1 MEEVKRDRARRKL
14 LRVTFPNGKVLCY
27 KSTTDTMIATMQ
39 ELGDDVIAN
48 IKLQSC
54 HLPLLSKEIY
64 PKYKE
69 WMKPVCNGWYLN
81 TQSNSDTKFLQLNA
95 INEQLSLGLKIELR
109 EDFVAQDNPNK
120 EKRTRTKGEIL
131 VKLPDGQCF
140 ANNSI
145 TNTFLEVI
153 REIGIDKI
161 KQKELTWCGK
171 PLITTSKMFNGQVQI
186 DNERWIIVPNTT
198 KDKVKR
204 ERLLKGNWEYDDN
217 PNALCSHDAITA
229 IFN

>member
-39 ELGDDVIAN
+39 ELGDGVIAN
-48 IKLQSC
+48 IKLLSC

-95 INEQLSLGLKIELR
+95 INEQLSLGLKIELG

-145 TNTFLEVI
+145 TNTFVEVI

-171 PLITTSKMFNGQVQI
+171 PLITTSKMFNGQVRI

-198 KDKVKR
+198 KDKVK
-204 ERLLKGNWEYDDN
+204 LLRVIGAMLRINIE
-217 PNALCSHDAITA
+217 ITS
-229 IFN
+229 I

>member
-14 LRVTFPNGKVLCY
+14 LRVTFPNRKVLCY

-145 TNTFLEVI
+145 TNTFLELI

-171 PLITTSKMFNGQVQI
+171 PLITASKMFNGQVQI

-198 KDKVKR
+198 KDKVK
-204 ERLLKGNWEYDDN
+204 LLRVIGAMLRINME
-217 PNALCSHDAITA
+217 ITS
-229 IFN
+229 I

>member
-39 ELGDDVIAN
+39 ELGDGVIAN

-95 INEQLSLGLKIELR
+95 INEQLSLGLKIELG

-145 TNTFLEVI
+145 TNTFLELI

-171 PLITTSKMFNGQVQI
+171 PLITTSKMFNGQVRI

-198 KDKVKR
+198 KDKVK
-204 ERLLKGNWEYDDN
+204 LLRVIGAMLRINME
-217 PNALCSHDAITA
+217 ITS
-229 IFN
+229 I

>member
-39 ELGDDVIAN
+39 ELGDGVIAN
-48 IKLQSC
+48 IKLLSC

-95 INEQLSLGLKIELR
+95 INEQLSLGLKIELG

-145 TNTFLEVI
+145 TNTFVEVI

-171 PLITTSKMFNGQVQI
+171 PLITASKMFNGQVRI
-186 DNERWIIVPNTT
+186 DDERWIIVPNTT
-198 KDKVKR
+198 KDKVK
-204 ERLLKGNWEYDDN
+204 LLRVIGAMLRINMEI
-217 PNALCSHDAITA
+217 ASI
-229 IFN
+229 

>member
-39 ELGDDVIAN
+39 EFGDDVIAN

-95 INEQLSLGLKIELR
+95 INEQLSLGLKIELG

-186 DNERWIIVPNTT
+186 DNERWIVVPNTT
-198 KDKVKR
+198 KDKVK
-204 ERLLKGNWEYDDN
+204 LLRVIGAMLRINME
-217 PNALCSHDAITA
+217 ITS
-229 IFN
+229 I

>member
-39 ELGDDVIAN
+39 ELGDGVIAN
-48 IKLQSC
+48 IKLLSC

-64 PKYKE
+64 PRYKE

-95 INEQLSLGLKIELR
+95 INEQLSLGLKIELG
-109 EDFVAQDNPNK
+109 EDFIAQDNPNK

-145 TNTFLEVI
+145 TNTFLELI

-171 PLITTSKMFNGQVQI
+171 PLITTSKMFNGQVRI

-198 KDKVKR
+198 KDKVK
-204 ERLLKGNWEYDDN
+204 LLRVIGAMLRINME
-217 PNALCSHDAITA
+217 ITS
-229 IFN
+229 I

>member
-14 LRVTFPNGKVLCY
+14 LRITFPNGKVLCY

-95 INEQLSLGLKIELR
+95 INEQLSLGLKIELGA
-109 EDFVAQDNPNK
+109 DFIAQDNPNK

-171 PLITTSKMFNGQVQI
+171 PLITTSKIFNGQVQI

-198 KDKVKR
+198 KDKVK
-204 ERLLKGNWEYDDN
+204 LLRVIGAMLRINME
-217 PNALCSHDAITA
+217 ITS
-229 IFN
+229 I

>member
-48 IKLQSC
+48 IKLLSC
-54 HLPLLSKEIY
+54 HRPLLSKEIY

-95 INEQLSLGLKIELR
+95 INEQLSLGLKIELG

-140 ANNSI
+140 TNNSI

-153 REIGIDKI
+153 RGIGIDKI

-198 KDKVKR
+198 KDKVK
-204 ERLLKGNWEYDDN
+204 LLRVIGAMLRINME
-217 PNALCSHDAITA
+217 ITS
-229 IFN
+229 I

>member
-64 PKYKE
+64 PRYKE

-95 INEQLSLGLKIELR
+95 INEQLSLGLKIELG
-109 EDFVAQDNPNK
+109 EDFIAQDNPNK
-120 EKRTRTKGEIL
+120 EKRTRTKDEIL

-145 TNTFLEVI
+145 TNTFLELI

-171 PLITTSKMFNGQVQI
+171 PLITTSKMFNGQVRI

-198 KDKVKR
+198 KDKVK
-204 ERLLKGNWEYDDN
+204 LLRVIGAMLRINME
-217 PNALCSHDAITA
+217 ITS
-229 IFN
+229 I

>member
-198 KDKVKR
+198 KDKVK
-204 ERLLKGNWEYDDN
+204 LLRVIGAMLRINIE
-217 PNALCSHDAITA
+217 ITS
-229 IFN
+229 I

>member
-39 ELGDDVIAN
+39 ELGDGVIAN

-95 INEQLSLGLKIELR
+95 INEQLSLGLKIELG

-120 EKRTRTKGEIL
+120 EKRPRTKGEIL

-171 PLITTSKMFNGQVQI
+171 PLITASKMFNGQVQI

-198 KDKVKR
+198 KDKVK
-204 ERLLKGNWEYDDN
+204 LLRVIGAVLRIDME
-217 PNALCSHDAITA
+217 ITS
-229 IFN
+229 I

>member
-27 KSTTDTMIATMQ
+27 KSTTDTMIATIQ
-39 ELGDDVIAN
+39 ELGDGVIAN
-48 IKLQSC
+48 IKLLSC

-95 INEQLSLGLKIELR
+95 INEQLSLGLKIELG

-153 REIGIDKI
+153 RGIGIDKI

-198 KDKVKR
+198 KDKVK
-204 ERLLKGNWEYDDN
+204 LLRVIGAMLRINME
-217 PNALCSHDAITA
+217 ITS
-229 IFN
+229 I

>member
-39 ELGDDVIAN
+39 ELGDGVIAN
-48 IKLQSC
+48 IKLLSC

-81 TQSNSDTKFLQLNA
+81 TQSNSDTKFMQLNA
-95 INEQLSLGLKIELR
+95 INEQLSLGLKIELG

-153 REIGIDKI
+153 REIVIDKI

-171 PLITTSKMFNGQVQI
+171 PLITTSKIFNGQVQI

-198 KDKVKR
+198 KDKVK
-204 ERLLKGNWEYDDN
+204 LLRVIGAMLRVNME
-217 PNALCSHDAITA
+217 ITS
-229 IFN
+229 I

>member
-64 PKYKE
+64 PRYKE

-81 TQSNSDTKFLQLNA
+81 TLSNSDTKFLQLNA
-95 INEQLSLGLKIELR
+95 INEQLSLGLKIELG
-109 EDFVAQDNPNK
+109 EDFIAQDNPNK

-145 TNTFLEVI
+145 TNTFLELI

-171 PLITTSKMFNGQVQI
+171 PLITTSKMFNGQVRI

-198 KDKVKR
+198 KDKVK
-204 ERLLKGNWEYDDN
+204 LLRVIGAMLRINME
-217 PNALCSHDAITA
+217 ITS
-229 IFN
+229 I

>member
-39 ELGDDVIAN
+39 EFGDDVIAN

-95 INEQLSLGLKIELR
+95 INEQLSLGLKIELG

-145 TNTFLEVI
+145 TNTFLELI

-198 KDKVKR
+198 KDKVK
-204 ERLLKGNWEYDDN
+204 LLRVIGAMLRINME
-217 PNALCSHDAITA
+217 ITS
-229 IFN
+229 I

>member
-39 ELGDDVIAN
+39 EFGDDVIAN

-69 WMKPVCNGWYLN
+69 WIKPVCNGWYLN

-95 INEQLSLGLKIELR
+95 INEQLSLGLKIELG
-109 EDFVAQDNPNK
+109 EDFIAQDNPNK

-145 TNTFLEVI
+145 TNTFLELI

-186 DNERWIIVPNTT
+186 DNERWIVVPNTT
-198 KDKVKR
+198 KDKVK
-204 ERLLKGNWEYDDN
+204 LLRVIGAMLRINIE
-217 PNALCSHDAITA
+217 ITS
-229 IFN
+229 I

>member
-1 MEEVKRDRARRKL
+1 MEEVKRDRAMRKL

-95 INEQLSLGLKIELR
+95 INEQLSLGLKIELG
-109 EDFVAQDNPNK
+109 EDFIAQDNPNK

-153 REIGIDKI
+153 RGIGIDKI

-198 KDKVKR
+198 KDKVK
-204 ERLLKGNWEYDDN
+204 LLRVIGAMLRINIE
-217 PNALCSHDAITA
+217 ITS
-229 IFN
+229 I

>member
-64 PKYKE
+64 PRYKE

-95 INEQLSLGLKIELR
+95 INEQLSLGLKIELG
-109 EDFVAQDNPNK
+109 ENFIAQDNPNK

-145 TNTFLEVI
+145 TNTFLELI

-171 PLITTSKMFNGQVQI
+171 PLITTSKMFNGQVRI

-198 KDKVKR
+198 KDKVK
-204 ERLLKGNWEYDDN
+204 LLRVIGAMLRINME
-217 PNALCSHDAITA
+217 ITS
-229 IFN
+229 I

>member
-27 KSTTDTMIATMQ
+27 KSTTDTMIATIQ

-95 INEQLSLGLKIELR
+95 INEQLSLGLKIELG
-109 EDFVAQDNPNK
+109 EDFIAQDNPNK

-145 TNTFLEVI
+145 TNTFLELI

-171 PLITTSKMFNGQVQI
+171 PLITTSKMFNGQVRI

-198 KDKVKR
+198 KDKVK
-204 ERLLKGNWEYDDN
+204 LLRVIGAMLRINME
-217 PNALCSHDAITA
+217 ITS
-229 IFN
+229 I

>member
-81 TQSNSDTKFLQLNA
+81 TQSNSESKFLQLNA
-95 INEQLSLGLKIELR
+95 INEQLSLGLKIELG

-145 TNTFLEVI
+145 TNTFLELI

-171 PLITTSKMFNGQVQI
+171 PLITTSKMFNGQVRI

-198 KDKVKR
+198 KDKVK
-204 ERLLKGNWEYDDN
+204 LLRVIGAMLRINME
-217 PNALCSHDAITA
+217 ITS
-229 IFN
+229 I

>member
-14 LRVTFPNGKVLCY
+14 LRVTFPNRKVLCY

-64 PKYKE
+64 PRYKE

-198 KDKVKR
+198 KDKVK
-204 ERLLKGNWEYDDN
+204 LLRVIGAMLRINME
-217 PNALCSHDAITA
+217 ITS
-229 IFN
+229 I

>member
-1 MEEVKRDRARRKL
+1 
-14 LRVTFPNGKVLCY
+14 
-27 KSTTDTMIATMQ
+27 MIATMQ
-39 ELGDDVIAN
+39 EFGDDVIAN

-95 INEQLSLGLKIELR
+95 INEQLSLGLKIELG

-171 PLITTSKMFNGQVQI
+171 PLITASKMFNGQVQI

-198 KDKVKR
+198 KDKVK
-204 ERLLKGNWEYDDN
+204 LLRVIGAMLRINME
-217 PNALCSHDAITA
+217 ITS
-229 IFN
+229 I

>member
-64 PKYKE
+64 PRYKE

-95 INEQLSLGLKIELR
+95 INEQLSLGLKIELG
-109 EDFVAQDNPNK
+109 EDFIAQDNPNK

-171 PLITTSKMFNGQVQI
+171 PLITTSKMFNGQVRI

-198 KDKVKR
+198 KDKVK
-204 ERLLKGNWEYDDN
+204 LLRVIGAMLRINME
-217 PNALCSHDAITA
+217 ITS
-229 IFN
+229 I

>member
-27 KSTTDTMIATMQ
+27 KSTTHTMIATMQ
-39 ELGDDVIAN
+39 ELDDGVIAN

-81 TQSNSDTKFLQLNA
+81 IQSNSDTKFLQLNA
-95 INEQLSLGLKIELR
+95 INELLSLGLKIELG

-171 PLITTSKMFNGQVQI
+171 PLITTSKMFNGQVRI

-198 KDKVKR
+198 KDKVK
-204 ERLLKGNWEYDDN
+204 LLRVIGAMLRINME
-217 PNALCSHDAITA
+217 ITS
-229 IFN
+229 I

>member
-64 PKYKE
+64 PRYKE

-95 INEQLSLGLKIELR
+95 INEQLSLGLKIELG
-109 EDFVAQDNPNK
+109 EDFIAQDNPNK

-145 TNTFLEVI
+145 TNTFLELI

-171 PLITTSKMFNGQVQI
+171 PLITTSKMFNGQVRI

-198 KDKVKR
+198 KDKVK
-204 ERLLKGNWEYDDN
+204 LLRVIGAMLRINIE
-217 PNALCSHDAITA
+217 ITS
-229 IFN
+229 I

>member
-1 MEEVKRDRARRKL
+1 MEEVKRGRAKRKL

-39 ELGDDVIAN
+39 ELGDGVIAN
-48 IKLQSC
+48 IKLLSC

-64 PKYKE
+64 PKYEE

-95 INEQLSLGLKIELR
+95 INEQLSLGLKIELG

-145 TNTFLEVI
+145 TNTFLELI

-198 KDKVKR
+198 KDKVK
-204 ERLLKGNWEYDDN
+204 LLRVIGAMLRINME
-217 PNALCSHDAITA
+217 ITS
-229 IFN
+229 I

>member
-14 LRVTFPNGKVLCY
+14 LRVTFPNRKVLCY

-95 INEQLSLGLKIELR
+95 INEQLSLGLKIELG

-145 TNTFLEVI
+145 TNTFLELI

-171 PLITTSKMFNGQVQI
+171 PLITTSKMFNGQVRI

-198 KDKVKR
+198 KDKVK
-204 ERLLKGNWEYDDN
+204 LLRVIGDMLRINME
-217 PNALCSHDAITA
+217 ITS
-229 IFN
+229 I

>member
-1 MEEVKRDRARRKL
+1 MEELKRGRAKRKL

-39 ELGDDVIAN
+39 ELGDGVIAN
-48 IKLQSC
+48 IKLLSC

-95 INEQLSLGLKIELR
+95 INEQLSLGLKIELG

-186 DNERWIIVPNTT
+186 DNERWIVVPNTT
-198 KDKVKR
+198 KDKVK
-204 ERLLKGNWEYDDN
+204 LLRVIGAMLRINME
-217 PNALCSHDAITA
+217 ITS
-229 IFN
+229 I

>member
-39 ELGDDVIAN
+39 ELGDGVIAN
-48 IKLQSC
+48 IKLLSC

-95 INEQLSLGLKIELR
+95 INEQLSLGLKIELG

-145 TNTFLEVI
+145 TNTFLELI
-153 REIGIDKI
+153 RGIGIDKI

-198 KDKVKR
+198 KDKVK
-204 ERLLKGNWEYDDN
+204 LLRVIGAMLRINME
-217 PNALCSHDAITA
+217 ITS
-229 IFN
+229 I

>member
-64 PKYKE
+64 PRYKE

-95 INEQLSLGLKIELR
+95 INEQLSLGLKIELG
-109 EDFVAQDNPNK
+109 EDFIAQDNPNK

-140 ANNSI
+140 AKNSI
-145 TNTFLEVI
+145 TNTFLELI

-171 PLITTSKMFNGQVQI
+171 PLITTSKMFNGQVRI

-198 KDKVKR
+198 KDKVK
-204 ERLLKGNWEYDDN
+204 LLRVIGAMLRINME
-217 PNALCSHDAITA
+217 ITS
-229 IFN
+229 I

>member
-69 WMKPVCNGWYLN
+69 WMKPVCNGWYIN

-153 REIGIDKI
+153 RGIGIDKI

-198 KDKVKR
+198 KDKVK
-204 ERLLKGNWEYDDN
+204 LLRVIGAMLRINIE
-217 PNALCSHDAITA
+217 ITS
-229 IFN
+229 I

>member
-1 MEEVKRDRARRKL
+1 MEEVKRDRAKRKL

-95 INEQLSLGLKIELR
+95 INEQLSLGLKIELG

-145 TNTFLEVI
+145 TNTFVEVI

-171 PLITTSKMFNGQVQI
+171 PLITASKMFNGQVRI
-186 DNERWIIVPNTT
+186 DDERWIIVPNTT
-198 KDKVKR
+198 KDKVK
-204 ERLLKGNWEYDDN
+204 LLRVIGAVLRIDME
-217 PNALCSHDAITA
+217 ITS
-229 IFN
+229 I

>member
-14 LRVTFPNGKVLCY
+14 LRVTFPNRKVLCY

-95 INEQLSLGLKIELR
+95 INEQLSLGLKIELG
-109 EDFVAQDNPNK
+109 EDFVAQDNPNT

-198 KDKVKR
+198 KDKVK
-204 ERLLKGNWEYDDN
+204 LLRVIGAMLRINME
-217 PNALCSHDAITA
+217 ITS
-229 IFN
+229 I